1 MKKNLANVEASFRFE
16 GLELSEKQKQ
26 QAIAFAQGELT
37 KEELVEQ
44 AKRNLAKRRQG

>member
-1 MKKNLANVEASFRFE
+1 MKKNLANVEASFRLE

-26 QAIAFAQGELT
+26 QAIVFAQGEIT